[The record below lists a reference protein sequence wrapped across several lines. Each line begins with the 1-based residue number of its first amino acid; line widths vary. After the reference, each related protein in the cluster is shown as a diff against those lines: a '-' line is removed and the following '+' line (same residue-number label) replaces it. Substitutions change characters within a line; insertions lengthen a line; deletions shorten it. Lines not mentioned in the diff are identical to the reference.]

1 MSGGTNQS
9 TIRKAIGALKDRTT
23 VSLAKV
29 HSDYKELD
37 INLVKATN
45 HVERPAKEQHIKTVF
60 AFISGIRPRADIAY
74 CIHAL
79 SRRLAKTHNWAVA
92 LKTLILIHRALR
104 EVDPTFQEELMNYSR
119 CKRHMLNMANFKDDS
134 SPNAWDY
141 SVWVRNYALF
151 LEERLECM
159 RVLKYDVE
167 SEFPKTRDLDTPE
180 LLDHLPALQQLL
192 FRIIGCQPQGAGFQ
206 NNVIKLALSLVAS
219 ESTRVHNA
227 IKDGTKNLVDKYFE
241 MKRHDAHKALDIY
254 RRAVK
259 QAERLS
265 EFNELCTIL
274 DIARGEKFPK
284 IEQPPVAV
292 LPSMEEYVGE
302 APRSTIVH
310 KDLALDAP
318 KEIVAIE
325 HEKHQEV
332 QEKRPPS
339 PSPPPPKPKPVK
351 VEAPVQPPDLLC
363 LDGPS
368 PAFSASDQKNAS
380 ALAIVPVDKQSTT
393 TKPDLANITTG
404 WELALVTA
412 LDSNESSSASSKLA
426 GDRDKLTLDS
436 LYNDAI
442 RRSNQN
448 VSYNTWEQTSLAN
461 PMMTQTTYDPFH
473 ASNALAAASTVQ
485 MAAMANQQQ
494 AYMLQQQQMM
504 MMMNPQQQ
512 PFNSFGNPYCPAAH
526 PYCSGM
532 PVQAYNAYKSLI

>member
-1 MSGGTNQS
+1 MSGGMKQS
-9 TIRKAIGALKDRTT
+9 AIRKAVGVIKDKTA

-29 HSDYKELD
+29 HSDYKELE

-45 HVERPAKEQHIKTVF
+45 HYERPAKEQHVKTVF

-79 SRRLAKTHNWAVA
+79 SRRLSKTHNWAVA

-104 EVDPTFQEELMNYSR
+104 EVDPTFQEELINFSSY
-119 CKRHMLNMANFKDDS
+119 KRHMLNMANFKDDS

-167 SEFPKTRDLDTPE
+167 MECPRTRDLDTPE

-192 FRIIGCQPQGAGFQ
+192 FRVIGCQPQGAGFQ

-219 ESTRVHNA
+219 ESSRVHNA
-227 IKDGTKNLVDKYFE
+227 IKDGTDNLVEKFFK
-241 MKRHDAHKALDIY
+241 MKRHDAQKALDIY
-254 RRAVK
+254 RRALK

-274 DIARGEKFPK
+274 DVGRERLPR
-284 IEQPPVAV
+284 IEQPSEKFLQA
-292 LPSMEEYVGE
+292 MEEYVGE
-302 APRSTIVH
+302 APRSSIVR
-310 KDLALDAP
+310 KDLELDAP

-325 HEKHQEV
+325 LEKHQEEV

-339 PSPPPPKPKPVK
+339 PSPPPPKSEPV
-351 VEAPVQPPDLLC
+351 PVQPPDLLC
-363 LDGPS
+363 LDDPS

-380 ALAIVPVDKQSTT
+380 ELAIVPVEKHSTT
-393 TKPDLANITTG
+393 TNPDLAKITSS
-404 WELALVTA
+404 WELALVAA
-412 LDSNESSSASSKLA
+412 LDPNESISNAASSKLA
-426 GDRDKLTLDS
+426 GDQDNLKPDN

-448 VSYNTWEQTSLAN
+448 VSYNPWEQTSLAN
-461 PMMTQTTYDPFH
+461 PMMTQTTYVPFH
-473 ASNALAAASTVQ
+473 ASNTLAAESTV
-485 MAAMANQQQ
+485 QQQ

-504 MMMNPQQQ
+504 MMMMNPQQQ
-512 PFNSFGNPYCPAAH
+512 PFNSFANQYGPAAH
-526 PYCSGM
+526 PYCSDT
-532 PVQAYNAYKSLI
+532 PFQAYNAYTSLI